1 MIIFDDHYS
10 TYLKNSKT
18 CYNSGSSQIPGN
30 CRKSVILET
39 RKENDEADKS
49 ASLLPQLAITANRCK
64 QEKWRDSGNK

>member
-39 RKENDEADKS
+39 RKEND
-49 ASLLPQLAITANRCK
+49 
-64 QEKWRDSGNK
+64 